1 MTFKEAL
8 QAEINLQGLSVAIIA
23 KASGISKGAI
33 YNILNGTTEEARIRP
48 STCKAIALACDRE
61 LRREADGVEFVEF
74 GASRGSMPLQ
84 RMPETS
90 TVALSWMQNRLF
102 LSNRHCGSAFDWLQ
116 KMEVEGR
123 LAMVGVVDR
132 IYQNRPDFL
141 SLAVHNNSAGPVNDV
156 RLRVSVS
163 YRKLPHTFPV
173 SYSETISPGSSSEMT
188 VFLCDGD
195 PFELSVSNVEHKTDA
210 GEAAS
215 PVLLEPFRY
224 SGGYGD

>member
-1 MTFKEAL
+1 M
-8 QAEINLQGLSVAIIA
+8 G
-23 KASGISKGAI
+23 
-33 YNILNGTTEEARIRP
+33 
-48 STCKAIALACDRE
+48 
-61 LRREADGVEFVEF
+61 
-74 GASRGSMPLQ
+74 
-84 RMPETS
+84 
-90 TVALSWMQNRLF
+90 
-102 LSNRHCGSAFDWLQ
+102 
-116 KMEVEGR
+116 
-123 LAMVGVVDR
+123 GVVDR

-163 YRKLPHTFPV
+163 YRKLTHTFPV

-195 PFELSVSNVEHKTDA
+195 PFELSVSNVEHNTDA